1 MADDY
6 DFQIDTLKF
15 RAAVS
20 DQFPYSRGT
29 APFRKEQFDAAPTP
43 GDQSLTGWWVRGQL
57 SFHKGAGLNYYE
69 VLEGDEIL
77 NRYTSSVNV
86 HVWDSG
92 KVTLRPEMNL
102 KYSKVNVSTPT
113 AGRGGALFY
122 VDDLDLW
129 GTSMGAEDQL
139 DMGLGETYTGGIAA
153 GGEYCYAT
161 FTYAGPNYGIAQGYW
176 TGTAFTFPEPVYQ
189 TSTTPFSNVWFAKGR
204 LWALSVNAELYVL
217 DATPSGSWPISDL
230 GTPVATIPQ
239 SFDTAGYYAS
249 LTDGGSAIFLSM
261 RDNIVYA
268 FTLDDD
274 GSVPTL
280 TAPIAVLELPK
291 DENIIGIRAHLGIL
305 TLNTSVGVRFA
316 QIDGPYLVV
325 GPVVVEWAVNE
336 GTECER
342 IGALGSKVYVAGT
355 TEVGVAVSCYE
366 FDLSQNVG
374 DNPLV
379 FPYSMIWQT
388 TTDIGGDQNTQEIGN
403 ELAILAGGAVYSTRF
418 NDDELEPTGEIT
430 TAFHRFGTLDDK
442 NFRKVSVRAEGSGT
456 IEVFQIDG
464 EGTETSLGTM
474 NASTG
479 EQTFTLTVGAAERMA
494 LKFVL
499 ERDSVDPTAGP
510 TLLGYQIKALPVPE
524 RQRILKWPLS
534 IQDTNK
540 LRRGTGVGRAGR
552 AYADITALEELEQ
565 TQAVVTFTDHRTGET
580 GTAYIDN
587 VEFQG
592 DTPSG
597 PTTSGFGGVA
607 YVTLRVLT

>member
-20 DQFPYSRGT
+20 DQFPYSRNT

-77 NRYTSSVNV
+77 NRFTSSRNV

-92 KVTLRPEMNL
+92 KVTLRPEMNT
-102 KYSKVNVSTPT
+102 KYTKPNITSGR
-113 AGRGGALFY
+113 AGRGNAFFY
-122 VDDLDLW
+122 RTDLDVW
-129 GTSMGAEDQL
+129 GTSMAAQDQL
-139 DMGLGETYTGGIAA
+139 DMGLGEDYSNGVTSS
-153 GGEYCYAT
+153 GEYCYASY
-161 FTYAGPNYGIAQGYW
+161 TYAGPNYGIARAAW
-176 TGTAFTFPEPVYQ
+176 TGVSFDFAESVYNTA
-189 TSTTPFSNVWFAKGR
+189 TTPFANIWYAKGR
-204 LWALSVNAELYVL
+204 LWALDVDGALYIL
-217 DATPSGSWPISDL
+217 DATPSGTWPITDL
-230 GTPVATIPQ
+230 GTPVATVPQ
-239 SFDTAGYYAS
+239 SFDSAGFYSS
-249 LTDGGSAIFLSM
+249 LTDGGSAVFLSM
-261 RDNIVYA
+261 ADNIVYA

-274 GSVPTL
+274 GTVPTL
-280 TAPIAVLELPK
+280 TAPISVLELPQ
-291 DENIIGIRAHLGIL
+291 DEEISCIRAHLGIL
-305 TLNTSVGVRFA
+305 TIVTNVGVRFA

-325 GPVVVEWAVNE
+325 GPVVVEWF
-336 GTECER
+336 GTECES
-342 IGALGSKVYVAGT
+342 IAAIGSKVYALGT
-355 TEVGVAVSCYE
+355 TVVGEEVGCYE

-379 FPYSMIWQT
+379 FPYAMVWRT
-388 TTDIGGDQNTQEIGN
+388 TTQIGGRHGAQEAGDGDLTIY
-403 ELAILAGGAVYSTRF
+403 AGGEIYSTRL
-418 NDDELEPTGEIT
+418 NDDELEPVGEII
-430 TAFHRFGTLDDK
+430 TAYHRFGTLDDK
-442 NFRKVSVRAEGSGT
+442 NFRKVSIRAEGSGVL
-456 IEVFQIDG
+456 EVLQIDG
-464 EGTETSLGTM
+464 EGTETSLGSM
-474 NASTG
+474 FASAG
-479 EQTFTLTVGAAERMA
+479 EQSFDLTIGAAERMA
-494 LKFVL
+494 LRITL
-499 ERDSVDPTAGP
+499 DRDGVDATTGP

-580 GTAYIDN
+580 GTAYIDT